1 MAFYQNYIFIFGFPP
16 PPIFYLIQSY
26 MKTKDKYVYTSYV
39 TWVLLKTAYMSNNK
53 QAENWGDGS
62 FTY

>member
-1 MAFYQNYIFIFGFPP
+1 MQCLKHDLNLLKYKYIFNIWFPP
-16 PPIFYLIQSY
+16 TFYLIQSY

-53 QAENWGDGS
+53 QAEN
-62 FTY
+62 